1 MRVLLIPVFTIL
13 FYLPNTWIQP
23 QTVNWTAAII
33 FALAA
38 ITDWFDGFLAR
49 RWKQTSDFGA
59 FLDPVA
65 DKLMVAVA
73 LILLASRHLQVL
85 SLGEQVATILGSPT
99 CCASA
104 VLILLGT
111 VLVAV
116 VTMAAGPIGFVA
128 LVAPHLAR
136 LLTGSPQSPLLVS
149 GLTGSLLMVG
159 SDLLSQLVLESMPVS
174 VVTNAV
180 GGLYL
185 MVALTVAARGRRSL

>member
-1 MRVLLIPVFTIL
+1 VGVRP
-13 FYLPNTWIQP
+13 
-23 QTVNWTAAII
+23 
-33 FALAA
+33 
-38 ITDWFDGFLAR
+38 
-49 RWKQTSDFGA
+49 
-59 FLDPVA
+59 
-65 DKLMVAVA
+65 
-73 LILLASRHLQVL
+73 SRHLRQVGDDDDL
-85 SLGEQVATILGSPT
+85 VVSRQTGQAPADLPGGPASPPRRV
-99 CCASA
+99 SA

-116 VTMAAGPIGFVA
+116 ATMAAGPIGFVA

-159 SDLLSQLVLESMPVS
+159 ADLLSQLVLESMPVS